1 MSVFST
7 MNFIDN
13 LRKAI
18 NGYHMI
24 NNCPIKE
31 SVWESILCQVLKKVG
46 INYEYTIG
54 SHTPGQDITI
64 DDDNIL
70 SCKTCKETKKDLNIS
85 SYRLTKCKTI
95 DDFVHEIDNV
105 RANFTHYII
114 LSRSENKTNITYNL
128 YLIPSERIKAI
139 DHKWETKY
147 KKNKEISLWKTDNK
161 NGVQM
166 SITPSMSNQ
175 LWVKL
180 DKSQFVNNK
189 ICTIEIKTNN
199 NILDYCSLFDKLSVS
214 VPVPAS
220 ASA

>member
-7 MNFIDN
+7 SCFIDN

-31 SVWESILCQVLKKVG
+31 SVWESILCQVFDKMNIEFK
-46 INYEYTIG
+46 YKSG

-70 SCKTCKETKKDLNIS
+70 SCKTCKETKHELNIS

-95 DDFVHEIDNV
+95 DDFVHEIDTV
-105 RANFTHYII
+105 RANFTHYAV
-114 LSRSENKTNITYNL
+114 LSRNESETNITYSL
-128 YLIPSERIKAI
+128 YLIPAEKIKAKY
-139 DHKWETKY
+139 HEWETKY
-147 KKNKEISLWKTDNK
+147 KKNKEISLWKTNQ
-161 NGVQM
+161 NNRVQM
-166 SITPSMSNQ
+166 SISPSMSNQ
-175 LWVKL
+175 LWIKL
-180 DKSQFVNNK
+180 DKLQFANHK
-189 ICTIEIKTNN
+189 ICTIEIETNN

-214 VPVPAS
+214 S
-220 ASA
+220 